1 MPNHWQ
7 GITSTTFIAHG
18 SMTWRL
24 CKWLR
29 LFLHGYIYMFAH
41 VLLCLRPGLLY
52 SIKQCL
58 RLTKNSL
65 CWFGIPCS
73 MLVFISLG
81 TSLREVDGHSIMG
94 DESQPAV
101 QQSNMM
107 LSRSAML
114 VLLCMARQVFWA
126 VEQPSTS
133 KLAKIRYFRM
143 LLESKLV
150 ATHFIRLSD
159 SQSLFIPMSLLCW
172 LHCLHCRGTELD
184 GHVPTH
190 LPQTNDA
197 VWILVL
203 CSVHCW
209 HDGQG
214 HVIWLQGLPS

>member
-114 VLLCMARQVFWA
+114 VLLCHGKAGVLGCRTALNFKIGQDPLLPHAFGVKAGGNSFHQVVGFS
-126 VEQPSTS
+126 VFVHSHESS
-133 KLAKIRYFRM
+133 VLAALF
-143 LLESKLV
+143 
-150 ATHFIRLSD
+150 ALS
-159 SQSLFIPMSLLCW
+159 
-172 LHCLHCRGTELD
+172 
-184 GHVPTH
+184 
-190 LPQTNDA
+190 
-197 VWILVL
+197 
-203 CSVHCW
+203 W
-209 HDGQG
+209 H
-214 HVIWLQGLPS
+214 

>member
-1 MPNHWQ
+1 
-7 GITSTTFIAHG
+7 
-18 SMTWRL
+18 
-24 CKWLR
+24 
-29 LFLHGYIYMFAH
+29 MFAH

-65 CWFGIPCS
+65 CWCGIPCS
-73 MLVFISLG
+73 MLVFISFG
-81 TSLREVDGHSIMG
+81 TSLREVDGRSIMG
-94 DESQPAV
+94 DESQRAV
-101 QQSNMM
+101 RQSNVM

-114 VLLCMARQVFWA
+114 VLLCVARQVFWA
-126 VEQPSTS
+126 VEQPSAS

-143 LLESKLV
+143 LLESKLMT
-150 ATHFIRLSD
+150 THFIRLPN

-172 LHCLHCRGTELD
+172 LRCLHCRGTELD
-184 GHVPTH
+184 GRVPAR

-209 HDGQG
+209 HDGRG
-214 HVIWLQGLPS
+214 RVIWLQGLPS